1 MRYCVS
7 YNDVKVGKTLG
18 GSLKMTMLLNTI
30 GVLIFSTAVCGGLYF
45 FVRHVGSEILKREQE
60 EQAERGD
67 CQQKS
72 PSV

>member
-1 MRYCVS
+1 
-7 YNDVKVGKTLG
+7 
-18 GSLKMTMLLNTI
+18 MTMLLNTI